1 MERNQNMKKATL
13 LFLLFIAGIFSLQIF
28 IVTAANAQQRIHGSI
43 PKVISKLG
51 LKPIGRLD
59 STERLNLSIC
69 LPVRN
74 KQSLEN
80 LFDQIN
86 NPNSP
91 QFHKYRTHQKIT
103 ELFGP
108 TEEEYLALENFAK
121 KNGLKIANTYS
132 NRMVLD
138 VTGRVAD
145 IEKAFKLNT
154 PCTQSAGVQIRT
166 ESPTLTP

>member
-1 MERNQNMKKATL
+1 MKKIKL
-13 LFLLFIAGIFSLQIF
+13 QYWFSVVLIFLIFMGLSSTPIK
-28 IVTAANAQQRIHGSI
+28 AQQKIRGSV
-43 PKVISKLG
+43 PRVITRLG
-51 LKPIGRLD
+51 LRPIGRLD
-59 STERLNLSIC
+59 STKRLNLAIC

-91 QFHKYRTHQKIT
+91 QFHKYRTHQEIT

-121 KNGLKIANTYS
+121 KT
-132 NRMVLD
+132 VL
-138 VTGRVAD
+138 R
-145 IEKAFKLNT
+145 
-154 PCTQSAGVQIRT
+154 
-166 ESPTLTP
+166 